1 MTRTLGPCPNSFRCP
16 LPYSKAG
23 WGVPLCRRRCHHPG
37 LTLTSGKRRR
47 GARAVFGG
55 AQGDRKESVST
66 PPFPTAYF
74 STATSLRHGKP
85 LLFAGSRV
93 ERLSQGSKLLPGC
106 LRVRRDFTVL
116 SAALRP
122 DLDSRWWVPYFSMS
136 GSASL
141 PGTCFLQIRGT
152 SERGGPAS
160 TCGPGA
166 SAGGGSLLLSSPDS
180 QSVLITGAGCTHIH
194 TQRPP
199 SPTSSTPPPS
209 PSPTAPEPSAG
220 FARRGS
226 RALRLPRRGQEGEGI
241 WRRAL
246 GGGNRQT
253 ELQFGPETVYLSV
266 TSASSEPRGC
276 RAGRSLRCPAR
287 AGAGLPAM

>member
-55 AQGDRKESVST
+55 ARGDRDESVST
-66 PPFPTAYF
+66 PPFPTAYL

-93 ERLSQGSKLLPGC
+93 ERLSQGSKLLPVC

-122 DLDSRWWVPYFSMS
+122 DLDSRWWVPYFFYVW
-136 GSASL
+136 L
-141 PGTCFLQIRGT
+141 CFSPRYMF
-152 SERGGPAS
+152 
-160 TCGPGA
+160 
-166 SAGGGSLLLSSPDS
+166 SPDPGH
-180 QSVLITGAGCTHIH
+180 LREGRAGL
-194 TQRPP
+194 
-199 SPTSSTPPPS
+199 S
-209 PSPTAPEPSAG
+209 
-220 FARRGS
+220 
-226 RALRLPRRGQEGEGI
+226 LWPRRQC
-241 WRRAL
+241 
-246 GGGNRQT
+246 
-253 ELQFGPETVYLSV
+253 
-266 TSASSEPRGC
+266 RG
-276 RAGRSLRCPAR
+276 RVSPAKQS
-287 AGAGLPAM
+287 